1 MTTIE
6 EQNIQR
12 LFSSVMDL
20 KQHTTETRIPTPIGN
35 YIVRSNTKDQS
46 IAIDFEYATGEVIN
60 LFLSDINDDESLCA
74 FMPSG
79 EMNVE
84 EKREAMKRSD

>member
-20 KQHTTETRIPTPIGN
+20 KQHTTETCIPTPIGN

-60 LFLSDINDDESLCA
+60 LFLSDINDDGSLCA